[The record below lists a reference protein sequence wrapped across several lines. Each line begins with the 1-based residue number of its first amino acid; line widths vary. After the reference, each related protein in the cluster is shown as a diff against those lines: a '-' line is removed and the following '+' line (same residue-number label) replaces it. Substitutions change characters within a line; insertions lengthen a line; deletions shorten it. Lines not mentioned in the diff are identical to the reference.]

1 MDNHYCLRYD
11 CALLFLPFRMSQ
23 SMKSLFAK
31 GLSTVFLLSFAL
43 MGASAHAQSQRVIT
57 DQQGS
62 ITIKGTPTRVI
73 ALEYSF
79 VDALA
84 AVGVSPVG
92 VADDKNIERILPE
105 IRELIKPWQSVGVR
119 PQPSLEAISQ
129 LKPDLIIADAERHS
143 TIYNDLMAIAPTIL
157 LKSRGETYEENLQ
170 SAMKIGVAVNKAD
183 EMAARIEK
191 HHKIMD
197 QYKAKLSSNE
207 SFQFAVVTDKGM
219 WLHGPNSYAG
229 GVITALGL
237 HGPAVPKTDKA
248 YIEVSFEQLLK
259 INPDWLLLGPYKP
272 HTVYDDWQ
280 SNPLSKMLKVE
291 KTEHAVKVSP
301 QLWSLNRGILAA
313 EGIAKNLSDI
323 INQQH

>member
-1 MDNHYCLRYD
+1 
-11 CALLFLPFRMSQ
+11 
-23 SMKSLFAK
+23 MKSLIAS
-31 GLSTVFLLSFAL
+31 GMRTASFIVLCVMNAVSY
-43 MGASAHAQSQRVIT
+43 AEQSRVIT

-62 ITIKGTPTRVI
+62 ITIEGTPSRVI

-92 VADDKNIERILPE
+92 VADDKNVDRILPE
-105 IRELIKPWQSVGVR
+105 IRALIKPWQSVGVR

-143 TIYNDLMAIAPTIL
+143 TIYKDLSAIAPTLL

-170 SAMKIGVAVNKAD
+170 SAMKIGLAVNKAT
-183 EMAARIEK
+183 EMEARISK
-191 HHKIMD
+191 HRSIMTE
-197 QYKAKLSSNE
+197 YKSKLSSAE
-207 SFQFAVVTDKGM
+207 TFQFAVVTDKGM
-219 WLHGPNSYAG
+219 WLHGPDSYAG
-229 GVITALGL
+229 GVIKALGL
-237 HGPAVPKTDKA
+237 KGPMVPKSEKA

-280 SNPLSKMLKVE
+280 QNPLSKMLKV
-291 KTEHAVKVSP
+291 ASSNQAINVSP

-313 EGIAKNLSDI
+313 EGIARNLSDI
-323 INQQH
+323 INK